1 MLAPAAK
8 RAKTTASTKDAL
20 DDRTIQRAVQETLA
34 QEDIGMKRG
43 FDEAELSNEGA
54 EDEAYIGYPYAMFLT
69 QDGRDARIS
78 TTLHKKTRF
87 IACVGCWDYFY
98 AEHGGGVTLT
108 DLGLVPGKTTQ
119 MVHRYPG
126 WIFHLEDYTQS
137 KPAVVQVW
145 CEPKPDEEEITRVK
159 KYAQAVVAPA

>member
-1 MLAPAAK
+1 MLW
-8 RAKTTASTKDAL
+8 RNTTRIEKDI
-20 DDRTIQRAVQETLA
+20 T
-34 QEDIGMKRG
+34 
-43 FDEAELSNEGA
+43 
-54 EDEAYIGYPYAMFLT
+54 P
-69 QDGRDARIS
+69 S

-87 IACVGCWDYFY
+87 VARVGWSDYFY

-119 MVHRYPG
+119 MIHRYPG

-159 KYAQAVVAPA
+159 KYAQAVVAPASVSL